1 MIKLQK
7 YDGAFEP
14 TIIDYIIAFFYSP
27 FLKCSHKLSYTEF
40 FDNIIHIFIASA
52 RKANKN

>member
-14 TIIDYIIAFFYSP
+14 TIIDYIIAFFTAP
-27 FLKCSHKLSYTEF
+27 FLVAELYSGGFEPHTSSFLQNYKDGSCRPF
-40 FDNIIHIFIASA
+40 
-52 RKANKN
+52 